1 MELDIATDEIFRT
14 ELPRPVGIDI
24 GVSNIAVLSDGTVY
38 ENNHEYSKAM
48 DEFKKTGE
56 KLSNTITNTKK
67 YKMMKSRLNHKYRR
81 IVDKRKD
88 YVEKTSLEIVKNHTT
103 IVMEDLSIKGLRS
116 ISRSPK
122 MTISYNDG
130 SLGMLRKRISDK
142 AMEAGRELI
151 LINPKNTTQMCSKCG
166 NMVHKELSDRVH
178 ICPICGLIMD
188 RDLNASVNILRLG
201 LTRNPSLATTG

>member
-1 MELDIATDEIFRT
+1 MDIATDEIFRT

-56 KLSNTITNTKK
+56 KLSNTITNTKE
-67 YKMMKSRLNHKYRR
+67 YKMTKSRLNHRYRR
-81 IVDKRKD
+81 IVNKRKD

-151 LINPKNTTQMCSKCG
+151 LVDSKNTSQMCSGCR
-166 NMVHKELSDRVH
+166 NIVHKELSNRVH
-178 ICPICGLIMD
+178 VCPICGLTMD

>member
-1 MELDIATDEIFRT
+1 MDIAANGMFRM
-14 ELPRPVGIDI
+14 ELPRPAGIDI
-24 GVSNIAVLSDGTVY
+24 GVSNVAVLSDGTIY
-38 ENNHEYSKAM
+38 ENNHEYSKAI
-48 DEFKKTGE
+48 DEFRKTGE
-56 KLSNTITNTKK
+56 RLSGTLTNTEQYRKT
-67 YKMMKSRLNHKYRR
+67 KSRLNHRYRR
-81 IVDKRKD
+81 IVNRRKD
-88 YVEKTSLEIVKNHTT
+88 YVEKTSLDIVKNHTT

-116 ISRSPK
+116 ISKSPN

-151 LINPKNTTQMCSKCG
+151 LVDPRNTSQMCSRCH

-178 ICPICGLIMD
+178 ICPVCGLTMD

>member
-1 MELDIATDEIFRT
+1 MDIVTNEMFRT

-24 GVSNIAVLSDGTVY
+24 GVSNVAVLSDGTVY
-38 ENNHEYSKAM
+38 ENTHEYSKAM
-48 DEFKKTGE
+48 DEFKKTGK
-56 KLSNTITNTKK
+56 KLSGTLTNTKK
-67 YKMMKSRLNHKYRR
+67 YRMTKSRLNHKYRR

-116 ISRSPK
+116 ISKSSK

-151 LINPKNTTQMCSKCG
+151 LVDPKNTSQMCSGCR
-166 NMVHKELSDRVH
+166 NIVHKELSDRVH

>member
-1 MELDIATDEIFRT
+1 M
-14 ELPRPVGIDI
+14 
-24 GVSNIAVLSDGTVY
+24 LSDGTVY
-38 ENNHEYSKAM
+38 ENTHEYSKAM
-48 DEFKKTGE
+48 DEFKKTGK
-56 KLSNTITNTKK
+56 KLSGTLTNTKK
-67 YKMMKSRLNHKYRR
+67 YRMTKSRLNHKYRR

-116 ISRSPK
+116 ISKSSK

-178 ICPICGLIMD
+178 VCPICGLTMD